1 MPALQRAGNSDARSR
16 GPHARPSRLRAASSS
31 EARYLARSIVLEARP
46 TCERCLRP
54 TGYCWCAHLSAIE
67 TETRVVFLQHPR
79 EAGVAIGTARMAHLC
94 LPRSELHVGVH
105 WKGSR
110 ALESVHADPSRPPAL
125 LYPGEGA
132 IDVMRE
138 PPAHPITLVVID
150 GTWAQARKIANQNP
164 ELASL
169 PRYAFTPPRASQ
181 YRIRAEPDERFVSTI
196 EALTYVLGALE
207 GDPQRFEA
215 LLRPFEA
222 MVDTQVAVAARER
235 NTRVIG
241 TPSPRVPRGVPRP
254 RQLAERAQD
263 LVCVVAEPNAWP
275 YGHALRG
282 PTDPGELVHLVAV
295 RVATREVL
303 DVIARPRIALAP
315 NTPLHLDLDASAFTD
330 GQSLE
335 ALSSAWRSFLRPTD
349 LVCTW
354 GSFTATIAKKERLA
368 FPSDALDLRRVARS
382 LAQGSVGA
390 LEDVGDRF
398 SLGGALAKQ
407 EPLVARGRG
416 GRRLAL
422 LDALVRTLA
431 SGP

>member
-1 MPALQRAGNSDARSR
+1 M
-16 GPHARPSRLRAASSS
+16 
-31 EARYLARSIVLEARP
+31 LEARP
-46 TCERCLRP
+46 TCDRCLRP

-67 TETRVVFLQHPR
+67 TKTRVVFLQHPR

-110 ALESVHADPSRPPAL
+110 ALESVHADPDRPPAL

-132 IDVMRE
+132 IDVMRD
-138 PPAHPITLVVID
+138 PPKHPITLVVID

-181 YRIRAEPDERFVSTI
+181 YRIRAEPDERYVSTI
-196 EALTYVLGALE
+196 EALSYVLGALE
-207 GDPQRFEA
+207 GEPARFEA

-222 MVDTQVAVAARER
+222 MVDTQVAIAARER

-241 TPSPRVPRGVPRP
+241 AGSPRVPRGAPRP
-254 RQLAERAQD
+254 RVLSDRLAD

-275 YGHALRG
+275 YGHPLRG
-282 PTDPGELVHLVAV
+282 QSDPGELVHLAAV

-303 DVIARPRIALAP
+303 EVIARPRIALAP
-315 NTPLHLDLDASAFTD
+315 NTPAHLELPASAFLE
-330 GQSLE
+330 GEPFE
-335 ALSSAWRSFLRPTD
+335 ALASAWRSFLRPSD

-354 GSFTATIAKKERLA
+354 GSFAPKVAAKEGLA
-368 FPSDALDLRRVARS
+368 WTSDVIDLRRVTRT

-390 LEDVGDRF
+390 LEDVSERF
-398 SLGGALAKQ
+398 SLSHALDKH
-407 EPLVARGRG
+407 EPLRVRGRG
-416 GRRLAL
+416 GRRLTL

>member
-1 MPALQRAGNSDARSR
+1 M
-16 GPHARPSRLRAASSS
+16 
-31 EARYLARSIVLEARP
+31 LEARP
-46 TCERCLRP
+46 TCDRCLRP
-54 TGYCWCAHLSAIE
+54 LGYCWCAHLSVID
-67 TETRVVFLQHPR
+67 TKTRIVFLQHPR

-110 ALESVHADPSRPPAL
+110 ALESVHADPTRPPAL

-138 PPAHPITLVVID
+138 PPTHPITLVVID

-196 EALTYVLGALE
+196 EALSYVLGALE
-207 GDPQRFEA
+207 GEPERFQA

-222 MVDTQVAVAARER
+222 MVDTQVEIAARER

-241 TPSPRVPRGVPRP
+241 TPSPRVPRGAPRP
-254 RQLAERAQD
+254 RVLAERLAD

-275 YGHALRG
+275 YGHPLRG
-282 PTDPGELVHLVAV
+282 TTDPGELVHLAAV

-315 NTPLHLDLDASAFTD
+315 NTALHLDLAESVFLEGESLASM
-330 GQSLE
+330 E
-335 ALSSAWRSFLRPTD
+335 SAWRSFLRPAD

-354 GSFTATIAKKERLA
+354 GSFTPKIAKKEGLA
-368 FPSDALDLRRVARS
+368 WPSDSIDLRRVART

-390 LEDVGDRF
+390 LEDVGARF
-398 SLGGALAKQ
+398 SMSDALRRTD
-407 EPLVARGRG
+407 PPRARGRG

>member
-1 MPALQRAGNSDARSR
+1 M
-16 GPHARPSRLRAASSS
+16 
-31 EARYLARSIVLEARP
+31 LEPRP

-110 ALESVHADPSRPPAL
+110 ALESVHADPERPPAL
-125 LYPGEGA
+125 LYPGEDA
-132 IDVMRE
+132 IDVMRD
-138 PPAHPITLVVID
+138 PPKHPITLVVID

-164 ELASL
+164 ELAAL

-196 EALTYVLGALE
+196 EALSYVLGALE
-207 GDPQRFEA
+207 GEPERFEA

-222 MVDTQVAVAARER
+222 MVDTQVAIAARER
-235 NTRVIG
+235 RTRVIG
-241 TPSPRVPRGVPRP
+241 AGSPRVPRGVRP
-254 RQLAERAQD
+254 PSELTERSSD

-282 PTDPGELVHLVAV
+282 PSDPGELVHFAAV
-295 RVATREVL
+295 RVATREVI

-315 NTPLHLDLDASAFTD
+315 STSLHLDLPEASFHEAP
-330 GQSLE
+330 SLE
-335 ALSSAWRSFLRPTD
+335 ALSAAWASFLRPTD
-349 LVCTW
+349 VVCTW
-354 GSFTATIAKKERLA
+354 GSFTSKIAKKEGLA
-368 FPSDALDLRRVARS
+368 WPRDVVDLRRVSRA

-390 LEDVGDRF
+390 LEDVGERV
-398 SLGGALAKQ
+398 SLERALGSVAA
-407 EPLVARGRG
+407 PLVRGRG